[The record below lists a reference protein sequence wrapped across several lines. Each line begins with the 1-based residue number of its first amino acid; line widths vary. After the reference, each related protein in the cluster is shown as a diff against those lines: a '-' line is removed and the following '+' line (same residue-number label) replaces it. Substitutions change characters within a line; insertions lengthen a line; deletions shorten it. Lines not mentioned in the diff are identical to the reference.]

1 MYFTTTNTTPTHSTS
16 TYRGTPWLRSNLTGT
31 NTRLSVLSSEIEY
44 TKISLPPPPQRR
56 STSAT
61 SHHCSQLLK
70 VVFRQRMSFVKGRLP
85 SRVVFHQRSS
95 SVKGHLPSKVIFRQ
109 RLSSVNGRLP
119 TKVFF
124 HQRSS
129 SVKGRLPSKV
139 VFRQRWSSA
148 KGRLPS
154 KVVGYRVK
162 EHQTNLTNLFL
173 GPFQTKQMQ
182 ICTF

>member
-109 RLSSVNGRLP
+109 RLSSVKEEGKASP
-119 TKVFF
+119 KGE
-124 HQRSS
+124 
-129 SVKGRLPSKV
+129 KGRIQETNRIQERSRDSSEEDRSTSK
-139 VFRQRWSSA
+139 
-148 KGRLPS
+148 KGDDEE
-154 KVVGYRVK
+154 VD
-162 EHQTNLTNLFL
+162 
-173 GPFQTKQMQ
+173 
-182 ICTF
+182 